1 MLAFLVTYFQYFLL
15 LLCMLNVDTR
25 LKNSGPPPSTA
36 EPGFCNE
43 NAYNCGEQE
52 NMLPTGL
59 FKAFHQATKPDFYK
73 FKTIE
78 EFGYHFNE
86 RGQLRSIQTGEPFM
100 FEVKPGDRQYN
111 QNHYEALGEV
121 ITDHVYKLL
130 EEKAG
135 LKRVYVP
142 IDPRENESVGFI
154 FMSEDA
160 LRAEKLMIL
169 IHGSGVVRAGQW
181 ARSLI
186 INDCLESGTMLSYIA
201 RARKEGYG
209 VLVTNGNENTSVKK
223 GKMQRIRG
231 SESPESHFDY
241 VWNTFISKAAAS
253 SIVIVAHSYGGVVVV
268 HGMKRCPGAM
278 SRVKAVAFTDS
289 VHTLHHQG
297 ADNTL
302 RDWFQ
307 ENTRNWVSSGLPLD
321 TPITSRF
328 SRADSDLVSAG
339 TTQHVLTSHYAFNSV
354 FNFFD
359 EKLNRKRKR
368 KISPLKD
375 KTEQKQSLPIQ
386 SEGETPEERKV
397 DQPMGNEE
405 KTTMTHREYSVTDG
419 NIDERDNR
427 MHRQEPEGGISGSH
441 ATPDTTQPVK
451 PGVTHSDVICSQA
464 TFSGKAQPVQIDNNQ
479 TEAIE
484 TVDNTQSQIIETD
497 VTQSDESQTKAIK
510 SVAPSDT
517 SQSED
522 KESIAT
528 YDADT
533 QSEVMDTDVT
543 QCDKSLSKA
552 IRSVAPS
559 DTSQSEEVES
569 IVQSDDNTQS
579 EVMDTDVTQS
589 DASQSEDIQLT
600 TQSDDSKL

>member
-1 MLAFLVTYFQYFLL
+1 
-15 LLCMLNVDTR
+15 
-25 LKNSGPPPSTA
+25 
-36 EPGFCNE
+36 
-43 NAYNCGEQE
+43 
-52 NMLPTGL
+52 
-59 FKAFHQATKPDFYK
+59 
-73 FKTIE
+73 TIE

-223 GKMQRIRG
+223 GKMQRIRKEG
-231 SESPESHFDY
+231 AKEGTATTTSKEREQEISCKLVRNESPESHFDY

-359 EKLNRKRKR
+359 E
-368 KISPLKD
+368 
-375 KTEQKQSLPIQ
+375 
-386 SEGETPEERKV
+386 
-397 DQPMGNEE
+397 
-405 KTTMTHREYSVTDG
+405 
-419 NIDERDNR
+419 
-427 MHRQEPEGGISGSH
+427 
-441 ATPDTTQPVK
+441 
-451 PGVTHSDVICSQA
+451 
-464 TFSGKAQPVQIDNNQ
+464 
-479 TEAIE
+479 
-484 TVDNTQSQIIETD
+484 
-497 VTQSDESQTKAIK
+497 
-510 SVAPSDT
+510 
-517 SQSED
+517 
-522 KESIAT
+522 
-528 YDADT
+528 
-533 QSEVMDTDVT
+533 
-543 QCDKSLSKA
+543 
-552 IRSVAPS
+552 
-559 DTSQSEEVES
+559 
-569 IVQSDDNTQS
+569 
-579 EVMDTDVTQS
+579 
-589 DASQSEDIQLT
+589 
-600 TQSDDSKL
+600 